1 MSLDVAAPLHLS
13 GPVGLTGSVVALPG
27 DRRLS
32 DPLDLPNLDR
42 ATANEILAFA
52 FGRFSPKIT
61 VACSMQDAVVVD
73 LAVRLDPGV
82 EVFFLD
88 TGFHFEETL
97 ETARRLR
104 ERYDLNLV
112 VLRPDAD
119 AAAYDRDGVEA
130 CCAARKVAPMERY
143 LAGKRAWVSGLRRDE
158 SPSRSRARALE
169 WDRRWGLVKVNPLLS
184 WSEADVERYVSRHRL
199 FVNPLLRLGYGSVG
213 CAPCTSP
220 GRGREGRW
228 AGTDKL
234 ECGLHLPDPVAIGS
248 RP

>member
-1 MSLDVAAPLHLS
+1 MPLDVAALAPS
-13 GPVGLTGSVVALPG
+13 PVSLGLAGAAVALPG
-27 DRRLS
+27 DLRLS
-32 DPLDLPNLDR
+32 DPLDLPDLDL
-42 ATANEILAFA
+42 APAEEILVFA

-73 LAVRLDPGV
+73 LAVRIHPQV

-97 ETARRLR
+97 DTARRLR
-104 ERYDLNLV
+104 EGYDLNLV
-112 VLRPDAD
+112 VLAPDAD
-119 AAAYDRDGVEA
+119 AATYDGEGVEA

-158 SPSRSRARALE
+158 TPARSGARALE
-169 WDRRWGLVKVNPLLS
+169 WDRRFGLVKVNPLLS
-184 WSEADVERYVSRHRL
+184 WSEADVERYVARNDL
-199 FVNPLLRLGYGSVG
+199 VVNPLLRLGYGSVG

-228 AGTDKL
+228 AGSEKL
-234 ECGLHLPDPVAIGS
+234 ECGLHVAAPVGIGS
-248 RP
+248 RR